1 MSVRHIQ
8 RGGLPWFLKK
18 LGKGIIKSAIGTLK
32 LAGRII
38 TANNTKYLQA
48 PGCLVQRGI
57 MSFAAQAAQQ
67 VGKRI
72 YQPLWDM
79 VHNDVQGA
87 LYSPDSTFYS
97 RVMAMKNR
105 QKKPKWYPSLYII
118 GNAKYRL
125 IPKGTN
131 DVCIQ
136 KTATGDALINDITC
150 ADANASLNAGFK
162 NVWGIQNK
170 IFVIKTSTG
179 IYLMLEK
186 SYNFLTS
193 TKYTSMASQTCNSTA
208 GINCS
213 VWMSNLFAGIL
224 TMDAAGGRLC
234 CPNATTTG
242 KVNAQYV
249 ANPLGTN
256 GFDTTLKKDVKEN
269 CDVQRQQNIEKTP
282 FNNEFAKGLH
292 CLVGGNK
299 RRSTRGRARK
309 KNKRVTRRR
318 R

>member
-1 MSVRHIQ
+1 
-8 RGGLPWFLKK
+8 
-18 LGKGIIKSAIGTLK
+18 
-32 LAGRII
+32 
-38 TANNTKYLQA
+38 
-48 PGCLVQRGI
+48 
-57 MSFAAQAAQQ
+57 
-67 VGKRI
+67 
-72 YQPLWDM
+72 
-79 VHNDVQGA
+79 
-87 LYSPDSTFYS
+87 
-97 RVMAMKNR
+97 
-105 QKKPKWYPSLYII
+105 
-118 GNAKYRL
+118 
-125 IPKGTN
+125 
-131 DVCIQ
+131 
-136 KTATGDALINDITC
+136 
-150 ADANASLNAGFK
+150 
-162 NVWGIQNK
+162 
-170 IFVIKTSTG
+170 
-179 IYLMLEK
+179 MLEK

-193 TKYTSMASQTCNSTA
+193 TKYTSMASQTCDSKA

-256 GFDTTLKKDVKEN
+256 GFDTTLKKDIKEN
-269 CDVQRQQNIEKTP
+269 WSKSKQCMKRNIGKTQ
-282 FNNEFAKGLH
+282 FNKEFVEGAH